1 MDMSAKEEMDQ
12 LNLRAS
18 WLCELQTATTTEEPF
33 YKSDKGTNLFLP
45 VRIEDKWL
53 LMVSEPMPRET
64 FVVVFDE
71 WEWNEPRVR

>member
-1 MDMSAKEEMDQ
+1 MDQ

-18 WLCELQTATTTEEPF
+18 WLSELQTATTTEEPF
-33 YKSDKGTNLFLP
+33 YKSDKCTNLFLP
-45 VRIEDKWL
+45 VRIENKWL

-71 WEWNEPRVR
+71 WEWNEPRVH